1 MMSARA
7 SPQTMPVIPAA
18 RMETPPR
25 PPSVSTPVVARVLFA
40 NVTPYRYKRLLA
52 ALGPLGVAPAGIADA
67 VSDVQ
72 AAFAAGDVDAVI
84 AGQADE
90 DATLSVVSWATHEE
104 SSPVILALA
113 RPAPAFVA
121 AAAERGAFGAVVG
134 FAPRDWQAAL
144 SLALARATQYRNLQ
158 DAFGRRARVERA
170 KGILM
175 ERNGIDEHAAFELLR
190 AHARR
195 HSRRVVEVAE
205 SVLDS
210 HRLKQEGGSELSG

>member
-1 MMSARA
+1 
-7 SPQTMPVIPAA
+7 MPVIPAA
-18 RMETPPR
+18 RMETPSRPR
-25 PPSVSTPVVARVLFA
+25 SVAAPVVARVLFA

-52 ALGPLGVAPAGIADA
+52 ALGPLGVAPVGIADA
-67 VSDVQ
+67 VSDVHS
-72 AAFAAGDVDAVI
+72 AFAAGGVDAVI
-84 AGQADE
+84 AGQTDE
-90 DATLSVVSWATHEE
+90 DATLSVVRWVTHEE

-144 SLALARATQYRNLQ
+144 SVALARATQYRNLQ
-158 DAFGRRARVERA
+158 NAFGRRARVERA

-190 AHARR
+190 DHARR
-195 HSRRVVEVAE
+195 HSRRVVDVAE

-210 HRLKQEGGSELSG
+210 HRLKQEGGAELSG